1 MGNKVLFRTLTFAL
15 AALALASCAS
25 SGSSI
30 PTAELPPPDPIALA
44 QIGSAAEY
52 HIGPMDTL
60 EVNVFQ
66 APDLNRT
73 VQVDATGMITLPL
86 IGQLP
91 AAGHT
96 TSELQKSIAAAL
108 DQKYLQSPQ
117 VTVAVKEFVSQ
128 RVTVDGAVNTPGV
141 YPIQGRT
148 TLLQAI
154 AMAKGADQKSANE
167 KQVVIFRTVNGER
180 QAARFDLTEIR
191 KGHANDPEVY
201 GDDMIVV
208 DRSGARSLLR
218 SVTSTLPVLAVFQRL
233 IF

>member
-1 MGNKVLFRTLTFAL
+1 MGSEVLSRTLTFAL
-15 AALALASCAS
+15 AALVLAGCAS
-25 SGSSI
+25 TDSSI

-60 EVNVFQ
+60 DVNVFQ
-66 APDLNRT
+66 APNLNRT
-73 VQVDATGMITLPL
+73 VQVDATGRIDLPL
-86 IGQLP
+86 IGP
-91 AAGHT
+91 IRAAGLT
-96 TSELQKSIAAAL
+96 TTDLQKTITAAL

-117 VTVAVKEFVSQ
+117 VSVTVKEFVSQ
-128 RVTVDGAVNTPGV
+128 RVTVDGAVEQPGV
-141 YPIQGRT
+141 YPITGRT

-180 QAARFDLTEIR
+180 MAARFDLTEIR
-191 KGHANDPEVY
+191 KGRADDPEIY
-201 GDDMIVV
+201 GDDMVVV
-208 DRSGARSLLR
+208 DRSGARSLLHG
-218 SVTSTLPVLAVFQRL
+218 VTSTLPMLAVFRRL